1 MNFYARGFNLY
12 LLLPLAVMLAAAAGC
27 KSDKKDTGDK
37 HLASLRI
44 HVENRAQLP
53 GEGKTISVIRSNPVL
68 VTINTEPVLTENNIL
83 KATLL
88 DSPVGYAVQIQ
99 FDEMGTL
106 QYEQYTAA
114 YQGKHLVIFG
124 QWSEETT
131 NSRWLA
137 APLITGRVRD
147 GVLAST
153 PDASHE
159 EAKQLV
165 LGLNN
170 MAKKIA
176 TGKMQ

>member
-12 LLLPLAVMLAAAAGC
+12 LLLFVAIMLAAAGGC
-27 KSDKKDTGDK
+27 KSDKDTGDK

-68 VTINTEPVLTENNIL
+68 VTINVEPVLTEANIL

-88 DSPVGYAVQIQ
+88 DSPVGYAVEIQ

-114 YQGKHLVIFG
+114 YQGKHLAIFG
-124 QWSEETT
+124 QWSDEAT

-137 APLITGRVRD
+137 APLITQRVRN
-147 GVLAST
+147 GVLAFT

-165 LGLNN
+165 IGLNN
-170 MAKKIA
+170 MAKKLA
-176 TGKMQ
+176 SERMK